1 MPSIAGAS
9 SAGGASSGAAVN
21 PDIMPEPQ
29 PPPDKRHGVP
39 RTALY
44 DVFAGEQGLRAGWRL
59 VLYIAVVVLLT
70 FASGFVASLV
80 PNLIADPS
88 GIGALFFQE
97 AVGFAVVGTAA
108 IFMGRLEHRTPGVY
122 GLPLRDAFRAKFWLG
137 VLLGLAEISL
147 LVGVIALFGGYS
159 FGTVVLRD
167 AELLR
172 WAAVWMTLFV
182 FVGLLEEFLFRGYT
196 QFTLADGVGFWPAAV
211 LLSAAFGAVHL
222 RNPGED
228 WLGAASV
235 GATGLLFAFVLRRTG
250 NLWMAVGW
258 HAAFDFGETFLF
270 SVPNSGAQFRGH
282 LSSASLHGA
291 AWLTGGAPGPEASVF
306 SFAILG
312 LAAVVVHKLY
322 PPDEKS
328 S

>member
-1 MPSIAGAS
+1 M
-9 SAGGASSGAAVN
+9 N
-21 PDIMPEPQ
+21 PDITPEPQ
-29 PPPDKRHGVP
+29 HPSDKPQSAH

-44 DVFAGEQGLRAGWRL
+44 DLFATEQGLRAGWRL
-59 VLYIAVVVLLT
+59 VLYVAVVVLLT
-70 FASGFVASLV
+70 FVSGFVASLV

-88 GIGALFFQE
+88 GVGSLFFQE
-97 AVGFAVVGTAA
+97 AGGFAVVGVAA
-108 IFMGRLEHRTPGVY
+108 VFMGRLEHRKPGVY
-122 GLPLRDAFRAKFWLG
+122 GLPLRDAFRSKFWLG

-147 LVGVIALFGGYS
+147 LVAAIASFGGYS

-167 AELLR
+167 VELVQ
-172 WAAVWMTLFV
+172 WAAVWMVLFI
-182 FVGLLEEFLFRGYT
+182 FVGFLEEFLFRGYA
-196 QFTLADGVGFWPAAV
+196 QFTLADGVGFWPAAL
-211 LLSAAFGAVHL
+211 LLSVAFGAVHL

-235 GATGLLFAFVLRRTG
+235 GLTGLLFAFVLRRTG

-282 LSSASLHGA
+282 LSAASLHGP
-291 AWLTGGAPGPEASVF
+291 AWLTGGTPGPEASVF

-322 PPDEKS
+322 PRAKERA
-328 S
+328 

>member
-1 MPSIAGAS
+1 
-9 SAGGASSGAAVN
+9 VN
-21 PDIMPEPQ
+21 PDITPEPQ
-29 PPPDKRHGVP
+29 HPPGKPQRLH

-44 DVFAGEQGLRAGWRL
+44 DVFAGEQGLRSGWRL

-70 FASGFVASLV
+70 FVSGFVASLV
-80 PNLIADPS
+80 PNLFADPS
-88 GIGALFFQE
+88 GVGALFFQE
-97 AVGFAVVGTAA
+97 AGGFAVVGAA
-108 IFMGRLEHRTPGVY
+108 ALFMGRLERRAPGVY
-122 GLPLRDAFRAKFWLG
+122 GLPLRDAFRSKFWLG

-147 LVGVIALFGGYS
+147 LVGAIASLGGYS
-159 FGTVVLRD
+159 FGTVLLPT

-172 WAAVWMTLFV
+172 WAAVWMVLFV
-182 FVGLLEEFLFRGYT
+182 LVGFFEEFLFRGYT
-196 QFTLADGVGFWPAAV
+196 QFTLADGVGFWPAALV
-211 LLSAAFGAVHL
+211 LSAAFGAVHL

-235 GATGLLFAFVLRRTG
+235 GLTGLLFAFVLRRTG

-258 HAAFDFGETFLF
+258 HASFDFGETFLF

-282 LSSASLHGA
+282 LSAASLHGP
-291 AWLTGGAPGPEASVF
+291 AWLTGGAPGPEASLF

-322 PPDEKS
+322 PRAKES
-328 S
+328 A